1 MKPAATLVIGATG
14 FIGRALVA
22 GLLRD
27 DRSVIALTRNL
38 QRARRL
44 LGSQVEIV
52 RSLRDLPDDSRIE
65 AIVNLAGAPVLGMPW
80 TESRRRELLQ
90 SRIGPAASALE
101 LITRLQ
107 HKPAVLVAA
116 SAVGFYGASAKDSF
130 EPRDES
136 SPPQPGQFQSD
147 LCAAVE
153 HEALKAE
160 AFGVRV
166 VRLRLAVVLG
176 HGGGAYPMLTPSARL
191 GLGAVLGSGRQAAPW
206 IHHDDAV
213 ALLRFA
219 LEHRSLQGPLNAVA
233 PDVKPQADFTR
244 ALAASF
250 GRKVFIR
257 LPAAPLRLLAG
268 EMGSLLLDGQNAVP
282 AAALSAGYSFR
293 FQRLQQALQDL
304 AER

>member
-1 MKPAATLVIGATG
+1 MKPVAILVIGATG

-22 GLLRD
+22 GLLQEGRT
-27 DRSVIALTRNL
+27 VIALTRNL

-44 LGSQVEIV
+44 LGSDVQIV
-52 RSLRDLPDDSRIE
+52 RNLADLPDDCRIE

-80 TESRRRELLQ
+80 TESRRSELLQ
-90 SRIGPAASALE
+90 SRVGPAAAALE
-101 LITRLQ
+101 LMRRLHQ
-107 HKPAVLVAA
+107 KPAVLVAA
-116 SAVGFYGASAKDSF
+116 SAVGFYGASSNDSF
-130 EPRDES
+130 APRDES

-153 HEALKAE
+153 QEALKAE
-160 AFGVRV
+160 GLGVRV

-176 HGGGAYPMLTPSARL
+176 RGGGAYPMLTPSARL

-206 IHHDDAV
+206 IHHADAV

-219 LEHRSLQGPLNAVA
+219 LDHSSLQGPLNAVA
-233 PDVKPQADFTR
+233 PDVRSQADFTR

-250 GRKVFIR
+250 GRKVFLR

-282 AAALSAGYSFR
+282 TAALAAGYSFL
-293 FQRLQQALQDL
+293 FPRLDQALQDL
-304 AER
+304 ADR

>member
-1 MKPAATLVIGATG
+1 MKPAAILVIGATG

-22 GLLRD
+22 SLLQEGRT
-27 DRSVIALTRNL
+27 VIALTRNL
-38 QRARRL
+38 HRARRL
-44 LGSQVEIV
+44 LGSEVQIV
-52 RSLRDLPDDSRIE
+52 RSLQDLPDDSRID
-65 AIVNLAGAPVLGMPW
+65 AVVNLAGAPVLGMPW
-80 TESRRRELLQ
+80 TQARRRELLQ
-90 SRIGPAASALE
+90 SRVGPAASALE
-101 LITRLQ
+101 LMARLHQ
-107 HKPAVLVAA
+107 PPAVLVAA
-116 SAVGFYGASAKDSF
+116 SAVGFYGASAADSF

-153 HEALKAE
+153 QQAIKAE
-160 AFGVRV
+160 ALGVRV

-219 LEHRSLQGPLNAVA
+219 LDHANLQGPLNAVA
-233 PDVKPQADFTR
+233 PDVRSQADFTR

-250 GRKVFIR
+250 GRKVIIR

-293 FQRLQQALQDL
+293 FPRLDQALQDL
-304 AER
+304 AHR

>member
-1 MKPAATLVIGATG
+1 MKPATILVIGATG

-22 GLLRD
+22 DLLRD
-27 DRSVIALTRNL
+27 GRAVIALSRDTG
-38 QRARRL
+38 RARKL
-44 LGSQVEIV
+44 LGDPVRIV
-52 RSLRDLPDDSRIE
+52 QNLDDLPDDTPVD
-65 AIVNLAGAPVLGMPW
+65 AVVNLAGAPVLGMPW

-90 SRIGPAASALE
+90 SRIGPASAAL
-101 LITRLQ
+101 RLMQ
-107 HKPAVLVAA
+107 RLRQRPAVLVAA
-116 SAVGFYGASAKDSF
+116 SAVGFYGASPGDSF
-130 EPRDES
+130 EPRDET

-153 HEALKAE
+153 QDAVKAE
-160 AFGVRV
+160 PLGVRV

-176 HGGGAYPMLTPSARL
+176 HGGGAYPMLRPGARL

-213 ALLRFA
+213 ALVRFA
-219 LEHRSLQGPLNAVA
+219 LDRDELAGPLNAVA
-233 PDVKPQADFTR
+233 PDVRSQADFTR

-250 GRKVFIR
+250 GRKALLR

-282 AAALSAGYSFR
+282 AAALSAGYAFR
-293 FQRLQQALQDL
+293 FPRLDQALQDL
-304 AER
+304 ARR